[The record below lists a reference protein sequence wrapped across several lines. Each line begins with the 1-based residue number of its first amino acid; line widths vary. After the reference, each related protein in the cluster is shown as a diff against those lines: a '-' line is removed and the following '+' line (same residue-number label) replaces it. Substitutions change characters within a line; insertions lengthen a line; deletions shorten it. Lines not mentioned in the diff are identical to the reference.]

1 MTTSTDTRWYATG
14 KRKSAVARVWMT
26 PGTGKIVVN
35 RREEEI
41 YFPRSISRMI
51 MRQALELIEADQQY
65 DFLINVRGGGMS
77 AQADA
82 IKFGIARALCAADPA
97 RRGTLKKAGLLTRDA
112 REVERKKYGKPG
124 ARRSFQFSKR

>member
-1 MTTSTDTRWYATG
+1 MTTSTEARWYATG
-14 KRKSAVARVWMT
+14 KRKCAVARVWMT
-26 PGTGKIVVN
+26 PGTGKITVN

-51 MRQALELIEADQQY
+51 MRQSLELVEAEAQY
-65 DFLINVRGGGMS
+65 DFLINVRGGGSS

-82 IKFGIARALCAADPA
+82 IKFGIARALCVAEPT

>member
-1 MTTSTDTRWYATG
+1 MTTSTEARWYATG
-14 KRKSAVARVWMT
+14 KRKCAVARIWMT
-26 PGTGKIVVN
+26 SGTGKITVN

-51 MRQALELIEADQQY
+51 MRQALELVEAEAQY
-65 DFLINVRGGGMS
+65 DFLINVRGGGSS

-82 IKFGIARALCAADPA
+82 IKFGIARALCVAEPA
-97 RRGTLKKAGLLTRDA
+97 RRPTLKKAGLLTRDA